1 MLLTKTLFLNRFTTT
16 ETATILQAGDLS
28 PAIRV
33 YLFKLGQAIDEDTE
47 DATTIAGL
55 QALEASGLLGEG
67 RAAKILNLGYAK
79 PLPPFDAI
87 GDRFEIV
94 EIRADGTAILQVE
107 NERIGFSAGNYE
119 VIA

>member
-1 MLLTKTLFLNRFTTT
+1 MILTKKLFLGRFTTT
-16 ETATILQAGDLS
+16 ETATILQAGDVS

-33 YLFKLGQAIDEDTE
+33 YLFKLAQALDIDTGEAE
-47 DATTIAGL
+47 TIAGL
-55 QALEASGLLGEG
+55 HALEGAGLLSAG
-67 RAAKILNLGYAK
+67 RAQQILFLGYAK
-79 PLPPFDAI
+79 PLPPFDSI

-119 VIA
+119 VVA